1 MYIEKKRQ
9 MELRKFIAT
18 TIREY
23 LNENVN
29 NITYS
34 NILSNIDIVK
44 DINLTKKLMS
54 LSYKELSGGIKAVW
68 NYPNENPSNVVI
80 AFENSEPIG
89 VITNTNGHQN
99 IFIKPEYRKL
109 GIGSKLKDIMYNR
122 KTSIEALP

>member
-1 MYIEKKRQ
+1 MKTLEIYKT
-9 MELRKFIAT
+9 RK
-18 TIREY
+18 
-23 LNENVN
+23 NE
-29 NITYS
+29 ITYS

-54 LSYKELSGGIKAVW
+54 LSYKELSGGIKTVW

-89 VITNTNGHQN
+89 VITNTNGNQN